1 MAKRYWL
8 MKSEP
13 SAYSIDDLK
22 RDKSTLWE
30 GVRNYQARNFMMKEM
45 SIGDEVLFYHS
56 NADPPAVVG
65 VAEVSGPAE
74 PDPTQF
80 DAADCHHDPKA
91 MPSKPI
97 WYCVRVKFRQ
107 KFARQ
112 LPLSELRERKDLQN
126 MVLLKKGSRLSI
138 QPVTEKEFK
147 IITVLGSS
155 KAEAPERPG
164 NDAGLRKRA
173 SKV

>member
-1 MAKRYWL
+1 MGKRYWL

-56 NADPPAVVG
+56 NAEPPAVVG
-65 VAEVSGPAE
+65 VAEVSGRAE

-91 MPSKPI
+91 MPAKPI
-97 WYCVRVKFRQ
+97 WYCVRVKFKQ

-147 IITVLGSS
+147 IIAALGSS
-155 KAEAPERPG
+155 KYKKE
-164 NDAGLRKRA
+164 
-173 SKV
+173 

>member
-1 MAKRYWL
+1 MPKRYWL

-45 SIGDEVLFYHS
+45 SAGDEVLFYHS

-80 DAADCHHDPKA
+80 DSGDCHHDPKSTPA
-91 MPSKPI
+91 KPI
-97 WYCVRVKFRQ
+97 WYCVRVKFKQ
-107 KFARQ
+107 KFAREI
-112 LPLSELRERKDLQN
+112 PLSELRERKDLQK
-126 MVLLKKGSRLSI
+126 MVLLQKGSRLSV

-147 IITVLGSS
+147 IITALGS
-155 KAEAPERPG
+155 
-164 NDAGLRKRA
+164 RK
-173 SKV
+173 